1 MTYTDPFP
9 STNTFADKMMTRL
22 FSIVCGLLAV
32 LVALPSWAQSSAEP
46 RVAMGGRVSL
56 TFRNIPS
63 EDAGTVNG
71 EYVASLSDG
80 TIALPYLS
88 GRVRVAGK
96 TARQVE
102 DMVSTLYKEQKI
114 YTNPIV
120 AARVDVSDEEERS
133 RRYIQVTGYVGGKK
147 NLPYRPGITLIQ
159 ALLDCGDITDY
170 GSRHIQVTRK
180 NVTRTYDYYSARD
193 RSIRLLPDDVIYV
206 PERGAFEPRPKT
218 IGP

>member
-1 MTYTDPFP
+1 MPTL
-9 STNTFADKMMTRL
+9 SKIL
-22 FSIVCGLLAV
+22 CGIMAMFLM
-32 LVALPSWAQSSAEP
+32 LPAMSQSSSEP

-63 EDAGTVNG
+63 EDSGTVNG
-71 EYVASLSDG
+71 EYVASLNDG

-102 DMVSTLYKEQKI
+102 DLVSSLYKEQKI

-120 AARVDVSDEEERS
+120 AARLDAGDEEERS

-170 GSRHIQVTRK
+170 GSRRIQVTRK
-180 NVTRTYDYYSARD
+180 NVTRTYDYYSAKD
-193 RSIRLLPDDVIYV
+193 RSIKLLPDDVIYV
-206 PERGAFEPRPKT
+206 PERGAFESRPKT